1 MMIKMANT
9 SVYIPWKYH
18 VIFKPFD
25 VTFLVFI
32 LLTLTMVTGQH
43 LADSNEHQHHHHH
56 NNRVCNHQHP
66 KANDVRSISLQLLF
80 HFRKSKNF
88 NCLLLA
94 EQSVCSFIPFHSIR
108 LFVRL
113 FLRSF
118 TCERISS
125 SIYLKILSF
134 LSIRF
139 RFIMKFYCANLLES
153 YVFVYV
159 CIPLCVSISCIVFI
173 VFKNVFIAFESK
185 K

>member
-1 MMIKMANT
+1 MANT

-43 LADSNEHQHHHHH
+43 SPDSNEHQHHHHH

-66 KANDVRSISLQLLF
+66 KANDVRSINIQLLF

-94 EQSVCSFIPFHSIR
+94 EQSVCSFIPFHSFVRSSISSFFHLWTH
-108 LFVRL
+108 LFVNL
-113 FLRSF
+113 SQNF
-118 TCERISS
+118 IV
-125 SIYLKILSF
+125 SIYSVPLHYEIL
-134 LSIRF
+134 LR
-139 RFIMKFYCANLLES
+139 
-153 YVFVYV
+153 
-159 CIPLCVSISCIVFI
+159 
-173 VFKNVFIAFESK
+173 
-185 K
+185 